1 MARIAQS
8 LCSCVDAFGF
18 VLIVLWLFMCCC
30 TNACIPVKKL
40 SVDERELR
48 QAHAWRIACP
58 VLASMYCSGMLH
70 PDSRGCIS
78 WRHLWCALR
87 AIGCTRCLS
96 PSRFSRSPSQ
106 APPLAC
112 CVRLTVHA
120 DHAGPSARRVNALF
134 QAAGIAA
141 YRHGDPNQLVRARGG
156 VFRYLNIFRMGV
168 GELSSQ
174 THVHVQHGAST
185 TIRDS
190 RFDPPSDF
198 SPGGRL
204 CDTMQSTP
212 EAAAHILESR
222 SARFDEWITDA
233 PGVITTS
240 SGERRMY
247 LPGGLAQLLTNTTAC
262 GDESG
267 EWSQPAIIA
276 KKPSVAKMG
285 HTQELHEWQAVFAMT
300 AMCVAF
306 GETDSE
312 GQPYMSLAALR
323 SLYLQSELPSGWAPR
338 PWGFFNGVRMV
349 ARLSEMPKPV
359 TMLRSMAASVTA
371 APSPTPKVAEVGEKS
386 SADAP
391 STPLPLSFSLAVKR
405 SVIEVPGASATDWE
419 IRVAMRMKSLL
430 SELGFFA
437 GPPDTAPIPYDAI

>member
-1 MARIAQS
+1 
-8 LCSCVDAFGF
+8 
-18 VLIVLWLFMCCC
+18 
-30 TNACIPVKKL
+30 
-40 SVDERELR
+40 
-48 QAHAWRIACP
+48 
-58 VLASMYCSGMLH
+58 
-70 PDSRGCIS
+70 
-78 WRHLWCALR
+78 
-87 AIGCTRCLS
+87 
-96 PSRFSRSPSQ
+96 
-106 APPLAC
+106 
-112 CVRLTVHA
+112 
-120 DHAGPSARRVNALF
+120 
-134 QAAGIAA
+134 
-141 YRHGDPNQLVRARGG
+141 VRARGG

-349 ARLSEMPKPV
+349 ARLSEMPKCR
-359 TMLRSMAASVTA
+359 RSQHTST
-371 APSPTPKVAEVGEKS
+371 SQLLTGCQAERDRGARRLSHRLGNSSGDAHEKS
-386 SADAP
+386 
-391 STPLPLSFSLAVKR
+391 LV
-405 SVIEVPGASATDWE
+405 GAGVLCWAT
-419 IRVAMRMKSLL
+419 
-430 SELGFFA
+430 
-437 GPPDTAPIPYDAI
+437 